1 MLDGSPRP
9 NGNTAVMVKTFKD
22 AAEAKGHRVTGFN
35 VCKMNIKGCL
45 ACEYCH
51 SKGKGTGI
59 ERVNANATV
68 AQE

>member
-1 MLDGSPRP
+1 
-9 NGNTAVMVKTFKD
+9 MVKTFKD